1 MCVWSSAVL
10 IACCGCD
17 GSGDCAHLHV
27 LAGRDIL
34 GSSLGFGG
42 PEVADWRLAL
52 VQLVAMDFPVKEDG
66 SVVTWILYFVMGDCA
81 R

>member
-10 IACCGCD
+10 IVCCGCD

-27 LAGRDIL
+27 LAGRDIF

-42 PEVADWRLAL
+42 PEVADWCLAL
-52 VQLVAMDFPVKEDG
+52 VQ
-66 SVVTWILYFVMGDCA
+66 
-81 R
+81 